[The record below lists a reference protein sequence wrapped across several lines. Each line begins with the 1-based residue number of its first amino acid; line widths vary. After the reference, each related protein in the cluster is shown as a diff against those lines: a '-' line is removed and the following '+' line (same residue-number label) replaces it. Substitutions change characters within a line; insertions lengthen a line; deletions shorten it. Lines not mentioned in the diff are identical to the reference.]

1 LAGSEIGICQPR
13 RSVWVRKRQIKNAE
27 VSVRDGLHVVYEA
40 LKKTGG
46 KANGDAL
53 IAAMKGMAW
62 ESPRGPISIDP
73 ETRETVQESTF
84 AGSNG

>member
-1 LAGSEIGICQPR
+1 M
-13 RSVWVRKRQIKNAE
+13 SVY
-27 VSVRDGLHVVYEA
+27 DGLHLVYEA

-46 KANGDAL
+46 NANGDAL

-73 ETRETVQESTF
+73 ETRDIVQDVYIRRVERVNGELYNVEF
-84 AGSNG
+84 DKYEAVKDPAKAGKK